1 MRYVSGL
8 APSINYLASNELQP
22 AAVIRSIRPV
32 GGNGTNSGWAWQYP
46 AHKQPK
52 VSNDEQDTGGRRNR
66 ARSERRVV
74 VRRLRQLN
82 MLLELRSGIERR
94 RRHNRDSDPVRHIN
108 IKA

>member
-8 APSINYLASNELQP
+8 APSISYLSGYELQP

-32 GGNGTNSGWAWQYP
+32 GGNDTHSGWAWQYP
-46 AHKQPK
+46 AHQQHK
-52 VSNDEQDTGGRRNR
+52 VSNDEQDMRGRRNQ
-66 ARSERRVV
+66 ARSERRMS
-74 VRRLRQLN
+74 VRRLTRLN

-94 RRHNRDSDPVRHIN
+94 RRHNRDSDPVRHIS